1 MKSQKKK
8 LESTAFIEELPIS
21 HWYQKPVMF
30 GKEMTYCCTAKVA
43 GADGMWATFPITN
56 LPRSQNRKHKGTPVQ
71 MVLRTLI
78 QLLPG
83 HLQILRAL
91 HSIWHAK
98 RYEIRP
104 LTQMRCQITVI
115 YFLFPHTQ
123 TKSYKLHMPT
133 NTSNILK
140 HYSPSNEWWQRL
152 IFKFNCLF
160 MLPGMLFGSVCLSC
174 STAWPVGSF
183 TMSGCS
189 KELWKEMLRAPANA
203 TKASTRC
210 LGLPV

>member
-1 MKSQKKK
+1 MIPYTDCTWLKKQLCRKQSSDTERWGYNHNNSFPISVKSQKKK

-21 HWYQKPVMF
+21 HWYQRPVMF

-43 GADGMWATFPITN
+43 GADGMWATFPITD

-83 HLQILRAL
+83 HLQILKAL

-104 LTQMRCQITVI
+104 PTQMRCQITTVI
-115 YFLFPHTQ
+115 YFLFPPHTNQ
-123 TKSYKLHMPT
+123 
-133 NTSNILK
+133 IL
-140 HYSPSNEWWQRL
+140 
-152 IFKFNCLF
+152 
-160 MLPGMLFGSVCLSC
+160 
-174 STAWPVGSF
+174 
-183 TMSGCS
+183 
-189 KELWKEMLRAPANA
+189 
-203 TKASTRC
+203 
-210 LGLPV
+210 